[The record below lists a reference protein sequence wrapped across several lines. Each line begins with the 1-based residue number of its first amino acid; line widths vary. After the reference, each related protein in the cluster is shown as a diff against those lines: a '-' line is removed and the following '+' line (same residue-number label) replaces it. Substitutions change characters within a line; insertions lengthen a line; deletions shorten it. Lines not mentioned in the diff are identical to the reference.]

1 MRFVIIKDKGRPP
14 EDVETRGIKAVTDV
28 LSVLGKV
35 CVFDFDF
42 SLIEKLRKDD
52 IIFNFAEGERHD
64 FMQAKI
70 AALAELF
77 GVEFIGSPA
86 YTHYIC
92 LDKVATKAVLKAY
105 GVLTPDGAIFN
116 GKEFVGDIPTPPIMV
131 KPIAEGWG
139 IGIGSDSLC
148 KDVETAK
155 GVARKKF
162 EKFNEAIILEKYIEG
177 IELTVGLI
185 GSSDKVEV
193 LPPLE
198 IDFSNLPQ
206 GVERYYSQR
215 VKEEY
220 DTQTVY
226 KCPAP
231 LSGKNLQKVKDVAKM
246 AFKIVKGRDFLR
258 VDMRLAGDQLYVIE
272 VNSMP
277 GLDPEYSDLPK
288 MAKAMSKDYKWLIE
302 KTARRALRVSSYH

>member
-1 MRFVIIKDKGRPP
+1 MRFVIIKDKECSL
-14 EDVETRGIKAVTDV
+14 EDIETRSIKAVADV
-28 LSVLGKV
+28 LDDFGKV

-42 SLIEKLRKDD
+42 LLIEKLKKGD
-52 IIFNFAEGERHD
+52 IIFNFAEGKRHD

-70 AALAELF
+70 AAIAEAF
-77 GVEFIGSPA
+77 DIEFIGSPA

-92 LDKVATKAVLKAY
+92 LDKVATKALLKTY
-105 GVLTPDGAIFN
+105 GVLTPAGAIFN

-148 KDVETAK
+148 EDVETAK
-155 GVARKKF
+155 IVARKKF
-162 EKFNEAIILEKYIEG
+162 EEFNEAIILEEYIEG
-177 IELTVGLI
+177 TELTVGLL
-185 GSSDKVEV
+185 GASDEVEV

-206 GVERYYSQR
+206 GVERYYSQN
-215 VKEEY
+215 VKEKY
-220 DTQTVY
+220 DAQTIY

-231 LSGKNLQKVKDVAKM
+231 LSDKKLQKAKEVAQK
-246 AFKIVKGRDFLR
+246 AFEIVKGRDFLR
-258 VDMRLAGDQLYVIE
+258 VDMRLSGDQLYVIE

-277 GLDPEYSDLPK
+277 GLDPEHSDLPK
-288 MAKAMSKDYKWLIE
+288 MSKAMFKDYKWLIE
-302 KTARRALRVSSYH
+302 KVVKRALRASS

>member
-1 MRFVIIKDKGRPP
+1 MRFVIIKDKERSPG
-14 EDVETRGIKAVTDV
+14 DIETKSVKAVADV
-28 LSVLGKV
+28 LDDFGKV
-35 CVFDFDF
+35 RVFDFDF
-42 SLIEKLRKDD
+42 SLIEKLKKDD

-70 AALAELF
+70 AAILEAF
-77 GVEFIGSPA
+77 NMEFIGSPA

-92 LDKVATKAVLKAY
+92 LDKVATKALLKTY
-105 GVLTPDGAIFN
+105 GVLTPTGAVYN

-139 IGIGSDSLC
+139 IGVGPDSLC
-148 KDVETAK
+148 EDVETAK
-155 GVARKKF
+155 VVARRKF
-162 EKFNEAIILEKYIEG
+162 EKFNEAIILEEYIEG

-185 GSSDKVEV
+185 GSSNEVEV

-231 LSGKNLQKVKDVAKM
+231 LSDKNLQKAKEVAKK

-258 VDMRLAGDQLYVIE
+258 VDMRLDRDRLYIIE

-288 MAKAMSKDYKWLIE
+288 MSKAISKDYKWLIE
-302 KTARRALRVSSYH
+302 KITQRALQK

>member
-1 MRFVIIKDKGRPP
+1 MRFVIIKDKGRPL
-14 EDVETRGIKAVTDV
+14 EDIETRSVKAVADI
-28 LSVLGKV
+28 LGDLGEV
-35 CVFDFDF
+35 CVLDLDLF
-42 SLIEKLRKDD
+42 LIEKLKKDD

-64 FMQAKI
+64 FMQAKVAAI
-70 AALAELF
+70 AETF
-77 GVEFIGSPA
+77 EMEFIGSPA

-92 LDKVATKAVLKAY
+92 LDKVVTKALLKTY
-105 GVLTPDGAIFN
+105 GVLTPEGAIFD

-139 IGIGSDSLC
+139 IGIDSSSFC
-148 KDVETAK
+148 KEVETAK
-155 GVARKKF
+155 EVARKKF
-162 EKFNEAIILEKYIEG
+162 EELNEAIILEKYIEG
-177 IELTVGLI
+177 TELTVGLI
-185 GSSDKVEV
+185 GGSDGLKV

-231 LSGKNLQKVKDVAKM
+231 LSDEELQKAEDVARKT
-246 AFKIVKGRDFLR
+246 FEIVKGRDFLR
-258 VDMRLAGDQLYVIE
+258 VDMRLAGEQLYVIE

-288 MAKAMSKDYKWLIE
+288 MSKAISKNYRWLIE
-302 KTARRALRVSSYH
+302 EIIQRALKK